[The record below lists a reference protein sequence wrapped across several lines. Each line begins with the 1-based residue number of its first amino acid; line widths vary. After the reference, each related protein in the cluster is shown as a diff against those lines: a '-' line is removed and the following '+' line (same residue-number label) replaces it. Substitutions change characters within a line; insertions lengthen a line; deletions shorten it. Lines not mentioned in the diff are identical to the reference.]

1 MDGGIVGYLHL
12 ELKFTGTVFGD
23 RCAEDATAVA
33 HHEVHL
39 LGGNLFGGDDE
50 VAFVLAVLIVDDDK
64 EFTTAEVFEGFLDGV

>member
-1 MDGGIVGYLHL
+1 MDGGIVGDLHL
-12 ELKFTGTVFGD
+12 ELEFTGTVFGD

-39 LGGNLFGGDDE
+39 LGGNLFSGDDE